1 MEFAIIAL
9 ASLASFGFHIATD
22 YLMLHVWGKGWDD
35 VWPDLNA
42 WERTLIKPIAAC
54 PPCMGSVHGTF
65 WHFYLG
71 GEFYLWPVTVLS
83 VVTCNW
89 LLNKL
94 K

>member
-1 MEFAIIAL
+1 MKIEMI
-9 ASLASFGFHIATD
+9 SLAAFTTYGFHIATN
-22 YLMLHVWGKGWDD
+22 YLMLHVWGRDWDD
-35 VWPDLNA
+35 IWPDLNT
-42 WERTLIKPIAAC
+42 WEKTLLKPIAAC

-71 GEFYLWPVTVLS
+71 GDLHLWPVTVLS